1 MSASPPRG
9 LSPSREP
16 PPKERAPIPKL
27 DADKLLC
34 PEGLPRLRMMT
45 SKLSFKKKGNETA
58 DLRKLM
64 SLYQLW
70 GHGLFP
76 KLKFN
81 SFIEK
86 TESICKQKRLKIFFQ
101 AVLAEERRLRYD
113 AAFDVLGNPEGG
125 ESSAA
130 ALQGDGEGK
139 RMDDRMDLDEDE
151 EDTPLEHSTSIFNPP
166 PSQSPAQS
174 PSPNTSSAPIAAPS
188 SSASASAVPTD
199 VLARIEESKARA
211 LAKLAGRRQRIQE
224 EMEREAAL
232 EAAGVAG
239 NEDDMEA
246 AMQADLEA
254 AQSMGI

>member
-1 MSASPPRG
+1 MSQSPPRG

-27 DADKLLC
+27 DADKLLS
-34 PEGLPRLRMMT
+34 PEGLPRLRLMT
-45 SKLSFKKKGNETA
+45 SKLSFKKKGNQTA

-64 SLYQLW
+64 SLYQIW

-86 TESICKQKRLKIFFQ
+86 TESVCKQKRLKIFFQ

-113 AAFDVLGNPEGG
+113 AAMGVGGDEQGG
-125 ESSAA
+125 EASAA
-130 ALQGDGEGK
+130 ARQSDGEGE

-151 EDTPLEHSTSIFNPP
+151 EDTALEHSASIFNPP
-166 PSQSPAQS
+166 PSQSPAPSQS
-174 PSPNTSSAPIAAPS
+174 PNVTPAASIAAPAPAS
-188 SSASASAVPTD
+188 SVVPSD

-211 LAKLAGRRQRIQE
+211 LAKLAERRRRIEE

-232 EAAGVAG
+232 EAAGKAG
-239 NEDDMEA
+239 DEDDMEA

-254 AQSMGI
+254 ALSSGL

>member
-27 DADKLLC
+27 DADKLLS

-86 TESICKQKRLKIFFQ
+86 TESVCKQKRLKIFFQ

-113 AAFDVLGNPEGG
+113 AAFDALGNPEGG

-130 ALQGDGEGK
+130 ALQGGGEGE

-151 EDTPLEHSTSIFNPP
+151 EDTPLEHSTSNFNPP
-166 PSQSPAQS
+166 PSQSPAPF
-174 PSPNTSSAPIAAPS
+174 PSPNATSAPIAAPS
-188 SSASASAVPTD
+188 SASSSAVPAD

-211 LAKLAGRRQRIQE
+211 LAKLAERRQRIQD

-232 EAAGVAG
+232 EAAGGAG
-239 NEDDMEA
+239 DEDDMEA